1 MAESFGGIMN
11 DVVTEGGRRDLV
23 MLGGSDD
30 DRDALGVLL
39 RPFGYCVRWV
49 EDLRALRRF
58 PEQRLPGLLLL
69 NTRAGVDPYALCREI
84 KTDVRL
90 GGIPLLLAFGSRHE
104 VDVER
109 VFTSGCGD
117 YLVRPYRGAETAA
130 RVISQIRLFN
140 LEKDLVERS
149 QELRRLSSVDT
160 LTGLYNRRRFIEQIG
175 QCLSRV
181 DRYGGNCSLLVLDL
195 DHFKRVN
202 AVHGYDVGDE
212 VLTEVARRIRNTLRE
227 SDLAARWAGEE
238 FIR

>member
-1 MAESFGGIMN
+1 M
-11 DVVTEGGRRDLV
+11 
-23 MLGGSDD
+23 
-30 DRDALGVLL
+30 
-39 RPFGYCVRWV
+39 
-49 EDLRALRRF
+49 
-58 PEQRLPGLLLL
+58 
-69 NTRAGVDPYALCREI
+69 
-84 KTDVRL
+84 
-90 GGIPLLLAFGSRHE
+90 
-104 VDVER
+104 ER

-238 FIR
+238 FIVLATETALDDTVHLALRLQHRISHESIGAVIDLTASFGVTAYAPGRGSIQSLIGRADAALVTAKESGRNCIRVDSGVAEAL

>member
-1 MAESFGGIMN
+1 M
-11 DVVTEGGRRDLV
+11 
-23 MLGGSDD
+23 
-30 DRDALGVLL
+30 
-39 RPFGYCVRWV
+39 
-49 EDLRALRRF
+49 
-58 PEQRLPGLLLL
+58 
-69 NTRAGVDPYALCREI
+69 
-84 KTDVRL
+84 
-90 GGIPLLLAFGSRHE
+90 LAFGSRHE

-238 FIR
+238 FIVLATETALDDTVHLALRLQHRISHESIGAVIDLTASFGVTAYAPGRGSIQSLIGRADAALVTAKESGRNCIRVDSGVAEAL